1 MAATAYKPNGTGH
14 RTSDA
19 VRADVVA
26 QWRMRCTALEERL
39 QDATAAHSVLQEQY
53 GELSLDYKHALNQ
66 LWKLNARLA
75 HRNR

>member
-1 MAATAYKPNGTGH
+1 MAVATGT

-26 QWRMRCTALEERL
+26 TWRLRCVALEDRV
-39 QDATAAHSVLQEQY
+39 QDLTQAHSALQEQY

-66 LWKLNARLA
+66 LWRQNARLA
-75 HRNR
+75 NRRR